1 MAAVRSA
8 DPARVDDALKTAGAD
23 INAVDKYGF
32 TPLHL
37 ACKLQITEVAERLID
52 APGIDLDA
60 VTRRGFSAMMVATWK
75 GEVKVVEKLLLA
87 GAKFAVKD
95 GGGRDA
101 WALAH
106 DWDHEEILELF
117 ERHGHVWGEQTRTK
131 DPVGLAQVARRRGGG
146 REVPEGAGAGE
157 AGEAD
162 RVRCENRR
170 AATVSESKTTIFLR
184 PLSRRAR
191 RRPRRRRRRRRA
203 ALRAAR

>member
-1 MAAVRSA
+1 MCAYHVVDPDDVHAFPLASDTPLVAAVRSA

-131 DPVGLAQVARRRGGG
+131 DPVGPRWRKWPDVEAADEKYQREQELAKQEKPTEYDAKI
-146 REVPEGAGAGE
+146 GE
-157 AGEAD
+157 
-162 RVRCENRR
+162 R
-170 AATVSESKTTIFLR
+170 LR
-184 PLSRRAR
+184 
-191 RRPRRRRRRRRA
+191 
-203 ALRAAR
+203 